1 MICINFRRSFL
12 LGFQTFEIWVFT
24 RFRDSA
30 NNVINLKEI
39 QKAIDASKTD
49 NQPSTSRDPKV
60 TQVVSMTKC
69 TEERARAA
77 LGTDSIAK
85 FWKKNFENFFS
96 KKKLCRIPFRKPS
109 LTMTRMRRRWVYWR
123 RKWNNWTKVKHVF
136 FSRN

>member
-1 MICINFRRSFL
+1 MTIDNFRRSFL
-12 LGFQTFEIWVFT
+12 LGFQTFENWVFS

-85 FWKKNFENFFS
+85 IKKKVLKKFFRKKNFAESHFES
-96 KKKLCRIPFRKPS
+96 P
-109 LTMTRMRRRWVYWR
+109 V
-123 RKWNNWTKVKHVF
+123 
-136 FSRN
+136 